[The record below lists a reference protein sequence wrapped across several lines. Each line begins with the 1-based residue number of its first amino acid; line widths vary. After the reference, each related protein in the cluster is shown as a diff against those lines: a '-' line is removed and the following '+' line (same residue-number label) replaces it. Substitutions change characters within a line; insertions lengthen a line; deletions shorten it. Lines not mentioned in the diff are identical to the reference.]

1 MSFTDFLHLLGDPLG
16 NSPPPLLVVQEN
28 KEIMVRQ
35 QHWRRRYFAVAPKDT
50 LSFATSMQPKFE
62 QSSADDDEPV
72 YSLHQVVD
80 CRELLLPSSQ

>member
-1 MSFTDFLHLLGDPLG
+1 MDSKA
-16 NSPPPLLVVQEN
+16 PLLVVQEN

-35 QHWRRRYFAVAPKDT
+35 QHWRRRYFAVAAKDA
-50 LSFATSMQPKFE
+50 LSFATSTQPKFE
-62 QSSADDDEPV
+62 RSSADDDEPV